1 MQEEAEEEAKAF
13 VLEVAAQATISKLV
27 VQELLVLVIEALVA
41 LVMVFIMIQ
50 QVLLEQAKSQGR
62 VIMQAAC
69 FEAI

>member
-41 LVMVFIMIQ
+41 LVMVFVMIQ
-50 QVLLEQAKSQGR
+50 QVLLELAKSQGR